1 MSGEIGVGAGIIVG
15 GELFRGS
22 QGFGGEFGHMTIDA
36 NGRPCACGS
45 RGCLETLAG
54 LEPLLELAGLDPASA
69 ATTTGSGAPVA
80 ELATRA
86 RMGDQQALGALRE
99 AGHWLGIGIAS
110 AANLLNFQA
119 VVLGGFFA
127 QLATWLAASDRA
139 RARDARARLRVGRP
153 AAAAVDARARGGGA
167 RGRRAVA
174 PARADRPRVGRDCVG
189 TTLSEVMAQQ
199 LGNRPCGGRY
209 GDIVQAIGN
218 TPLVELKRLSPKPGV
233 RIWAKL
239 ESHNPTGSV
248 KDRVARSMIESA
260 EEQGAIAPGQTILE
274 PTSGNTGIS
283 LAMICARKGYPLRVV
298 MPDNVTPERTQLL
311 KMYGADI
318 VYSEGSKGS
327 NGAVELALQMAE
339 SDASYYMP
347 YQYGNEANPRA
358 HYEGTAPEILEELDE
373 VTAFVA
379 GLGTGGTLMG
389 NGRRLR
395 EELGDS
401 VKIVAAE
408 PMQGEPVQGL
418 RSLDDGFIPPIID
431 LSLLDRKI
439 FVTNHDAIVWTRRL
453 LDEEGIFAGVSSGAI
468 ASIAVR
474 IAGELDEGNVVFI
487 VCDDGWKYLSSGVY
501 TLPVEEIENLDSTVW
516 W

>member
-1 MSGEIGVGAGIIVG
+1 
-15 GELFRGS
+15 
-22 QGFGGEFGHMTIDA
+22 
-36 NGRPCACGS
+36 
-45 RGCLETLAG
+45 
-54 LEPLLELAGLDPASA
+54 
-69 ATTTGSGAPVA
+69 
-80 ELATRA
+80 
-86 RMGDQQALGALRE
+86 
-99 AGHWLGIGIAS
+99 
-110 AANLLNFQA
+110 
-119 VVLGGFFA
+119 
-127 QLATWLAASDRA
+127 
-139 RARDARARLRVGRP
+139 
-153 AAAAVDARARGGGA
+153 
-167 RGRRAVA
+167 
-174 PARADRPRVGRDCVG
+174 
-189 TTLSEVMAQQ
+189 MAQQ

-209 GDIVQAIGN
+209 GDIIQAIGN

-248 KDRVARSMIESA
+248 KDRVARAMIEDA
-260 EEQGAIAPGQTILE
+260 EEKGAIQPGQTILE

-283 LAMICARKGYPLRVV
+283 LAMICSRKGYPLKVV

-311 KMYGADI
+311 QMYGAEI
-318 VYSEGSKGS
+318 VYSPGDQGS
-327 NGAVELALQMAE
+327 NGAVAMALEMAAA
-339 SDASYYMP
+339 DPRYYMP
-347 YQYGNEANPRA
+347 YQYGNQANPA
-358 HYEGTAPEILEELDE
+358 PTTTARRPRSSRSS
-373 VTAFVA
+373 TRSPRSSP

-395 EELGDS
+395 EEYGDA

-431 LSLLDRKI
+431 ISLLDRKI

-474 IAGELDEGNVVFI
+474 IANELDEGNVVFI
-487 VCDDGWKYLSSGVY
+487 VCDDGWKYLSSGIY
-501 TLPVEEIENLDSTVW
+501 TRPVEEIENLDSTVW